1 MKSFRQYIKEE
12 DVPNS
17 TGMFTYGL
25 GFQVDTVRSDF
36 DVEDFTDKD
45 DPNDRKD
52 RKYRKHFPWE
62 VENAIEANSRR
73 DMVLRWMKS
82 AGANSKKS
90 VTNKSLPLTPDW
102 QTTKR

>member
-1 MKSFRQYIKEE
+1 MKTFLQFVSE
-12 DVPNS
+12 DSVPNS

-25 GFQVDTVRSDF
+25 GFQADMVPSDF
-36 DVEDFTDKD
+36 DIEDFVDRD
-45 DPNDRKD
+45 DPRK
-52 RKYRKHFPWE
+52 RKHLPWE

-82 AGANSKKS
+82 AGANSKKA

>member
-1 MKSFRQYIKEE
+1 MKTFRQFVSE
-12 DVPNS
+12 DSVPNS

-25 GFQVDTVRSDF
+25 GFQADMVPSDF
-36 DVEDFTDKD
+36 DVEDFTDTD
-45 DPNDRKD
+45 EPRK
-52 RKYRKHFPWE
+52 RKHLPWE

-73 DMVLRWMKS
+73 DMILRWMKS

-90 VTNKSLPLTPDW
+90 VTNKSLPQTPDW

>member
-12 DVPNS
+12 DMPNS
-17 TGMFTYGL
+17 TAMFTYGL
-25 GFQVDTVRSDF
+25 GFQVDTVRADF
-36 DVEDFTDKD
+36 DVEDFTDTD
-45 DPNDRKD
+45 DPKDRKD

-82 AGANSKKS
+82 AGANSKKA